1 MTSRHMIG
9 ILVMTTLALSAC
21 SVQRSNHA
29 ARAQRDL
36 VGISKAQLFR
46 CAGLPDRQE
55 KVGDDEFLPFDNDL
69 LTSGGITI
77 PIIGGGVNFF
87 DSKYC
92 HATAVLRQGRLQAL
106 HFAGNASSPLA
117 ELDQCGYI
125 IDTCIERLDRVRKD
139 NGEHISA
146 ADLDRFTVAAEPE
159 PRQGGKAEA
168 ETATPAQADAAD
180 KPDQTASAAA
190 KPRRARGRPSP
201 GR

>member
-1 MTSRHMIG
+1 MGSQRSVG
-9 ILVMTTLALSAC
+9 ILLLVAAALAGC

-29 ARAQRDL
+29 QRAQTDL
-36 VGISKAQLFR
+36 VGLSKAQLFR

-55 KVGDDEFLPFDNDL
+55 RVGDDEFLAYDNDL

-92 HATAVLRQGRLQAL
+92 HATVVMRQGRLQAL
-106 HFAGNASSPLA
+106 HYAGNASSPLA

-125 IDTCIERLDRVRKD
+125 IDTCIEHLDRVRAD
-139 NGEHISA
+139 SGRPVSA
-146 ADLDRFTVAAEPE
+146 AELDQFAGTPPEAPARADAVAPE
-159 PRQGGKAEA
+159 PKVAEA
-168 ETATPAQADAAD
+168 PAE
-180 KPDQTASAAA
+180 KPASAAA
-190 KPRRARGRPSP
+190 TPRRARGRPSP